1 MNIEQHNARIA
12 RIALIA
18 NAVRKVQRNNMTSEA
33 MPIECYSAADFD
45 DVIECVQF
53 TNDISEEE

>member
-1 MNIEQHNARIA
+1 MNIEQHNA

-45 DVIECVQF
+45 DVIECVSF
-53 TNDISEEE
+53 TNDISEGE

>member
-12 RIALIA
+12 LIA
-18 NAVRKVQRNNMTSEA
+18 NVASEA

-53 TNDISEEE
+53 TNDASEEI

>member
-1 MNIEQHNARIA
+1 MNIEQHNA

-33 MPIECYSAADFD
+33 IAPIECYSATDFS
-45 DVIECVQF
+45 DVIECVSF
-53 TNDISEEE
+53 TNDASEEI

>member
-12 RIALIA
+12 IIA
-18 NAVRKVQRNNMTSEA
+18 NAARNVQRNNMTSEA

-53 TNDISEEE
+53 TNDISEEV

>member
-1 MNIEQHNARIA
+1 MNIETYNARAVI
-12 RIALIA
+12 IA

-53 TNDISEEE
+53 TNDISEEG

>member
-12 RIALIA
+12 LIA
-18 NAVRKVQRNNMTSEA
+18 NAARKVQRNNVASEA

-45 DVIECVQF
+45 DVIECVRF
-53 TNDISEEE
+53 TNEASEEI